1 MFKIEQRCSV
11 CSIDYLGFRRSIGAR
26 CHSGR
31 LGTDGRNRQ
40 AMAIEDPELDALFR
54 DDHPE
59 MAYESRQAGRATGA
73 GHERSYRTQHGGGAV
88 TLRIKPDRR
97 CLVSRVDPA
106 NERRRG

>member
-1 MFKIEQRCSV
+1 
-11 CSIDYLGFRRSIGAR
+11 
-26 CHSGR
+26 
-31 LGTDGRNRQ
+31 
-40 AMAIEDPELDALFR
+40 MAIEDPELGALFR

-97 CLVSRVDPA
+97 CVVTPVDPA
-106 NERRRG
+106 DERRRR